1 MGRLISLAVPDRV
14 LFWFGMVILLSGV
27 GLSPPYP
34 VTGGG
39 LTTIGS
45 ILMAGAPAG
54 AVGNWA
60 ERRLLDTLL
69 GCAVALVA
77 TYLLWPRDSET
88 EEAVPAPT

>member
-1 MGRLISLAVPDRV
+1 
-14 LFWFGMVILLSGV
+14 
-27 GLSPPYP
+27 
-34 VTGGG
+34 
-39 LTTIGS
+39 
-45 ILMAGAPAG
+45 LMAGAPAG

-88 EEAVPAPT
+88 EEVVPAPT